1 VIASLYAVSAV
12 PSLTSA
18 SPSRIVSIRVG
29 APSRRTTAAADTGS
43 VGPSTAPS
51 TNAAAHGRPATQCA
65 TAATATT
72 VASTR
77 PTASRPIGT
86 TLARSS

>member
-1 VIASLYAVSAV
+1 V

-18 SPSRIVSIRVG
+18 SPSRIVSILVG
-29 APSRRTTAAADTGS
+29 APSRRTTAVADTGS

-51 TNAAAHGRPATQCA
+51 TNAAVHGRPISQCA

-72 VASTR
+72 VTSTR
-77 PTASRPIGT
+77 PTASSPIGAA
-86 TLARSS
+86 LARSSYADA